1 MKAVIL
7 AAGEGKRMYPLTDTR
22 PKVMLP
28 VANKPI
34 AEHLLVELRESGIQ
48 EILFV
53 VGHHSEKIREH
64 FEDGARWGVRVTYA
78 TQKRQMGTAD
88 AVRQVA
94 WWVDGTFLLANG
106 DILLGREDVIK
117 MVRRSEPAM
126 VLKPMEDTSGLGVVE
141 TLGSRVVRI
150 HEKEE
155 KPPTNL
161 VNTGIYVLP
170 PDVFSA
176 VNDTRL
182 SRRGEYELTDS
193 LQLLIDRGIPLN
205 AHIADTWYNFTY
217 PWDLLEAN
225 RMLLENAA
233 PDALAHDVQGKAP
246 AVVEPGASL
255 KGMVSLGAGSVVR
268 AGSYIIGPVVI
279 GDNCD
284 IGPNCYIRPWTAIGN
299 DCHVGAA
306 VEIKN
311 SIIMNGTKIPHQN
324 YVGDSIVGEGCNL
337 GAGTKIANLRLDH
350 GDIACMG
357 VNSKRTKLGA
367 IIGDHVQTG
376 INSSINVGSA
386 IGSGSA
392 IGPGALVKG
401 MILPHSVIM

>member
-34 AEHLLVELRESGIQ
+34 VEHLLVEIREAGIQ

-53 VGHHSEKIREH
+53 VGHHSEKIREY
-64 FEDGARWGVRVTYA
+64 FQDGTKWGVRVTYA

-88 AVRQVA
+88 AVRQVS
-94 WWVDGTFLLANG
+94 WWVDGQFLLANG
-106 DILLGREDVIK
+106 DVLLGREDMAK
-117 MVRRSEPAM
+117 LVRRSESAM
-126 VLKPMEDTSGLGVVE
+126 VLKPMDDTSGLGVVE
-141 TLGSRVVRI
+141 THESQIVRI
-150 HEKEE
+150 HEKAE

-161 VNTGIYVLP
+161 VNTGIYMLT
-170 PDVFSA
+170 PDIFSA
-176 VNDTRL
+176 IGDTGL

-193 LQLLIDRGIPLN
+193 LQLLIDRGVPLH
-205 AHIADTWYNFTY
+205 AQTAETWHNFTY

-225 RMLLENAA
+225 RTLLENPS
-233 PDALAHDVQGKAP
+233 PDILERDVQGRNSP
-246 AVVEPGASL
+246 SVEYGAVL
-255 KGMVSLGAGSVVR
+255 KGMVSLGAGSTIR
-268 AGSYIIGPVVI
+268 SGSYITGPVVI

-284 IGPNCYIRPWTAIGN
+284 IGPNCYVRPWTAIGDN
-299 DCHVGAA
+299 CHIGAA

-311 SIIMNGTKIPHQN
+311 SIVMNGTKIPHHN
-324 YVGDSIVGEGCNL
+324 YVGDSVIGEGCNL

-350 GDIACMG
+350 ANIVCMG
-357 VNSKRTKLGA
+357 VDSKRNKLGA

-376 INSSINVGSA
+376 INASINVGCA

-401 MILPHSVIM
+401 TILPHSVIM